1 MVVVNG
7 RIVDFL
13 IDRCEDGYAEF
24 LFKSDYDKDC
34 PRFEAIRYSLYNNQ
48 YSYLQNT
55 DSHPVKESES
65 LLNSSTSSYVYSSS
79 AP

>member
-34 PRFEAIRYSLYNNQ
+34 PRFEAICSVRFLMWC
-48 YSYLQNT
+48 L
-55 DSHPVKESES
+55 
-65 LLNSSTSSYVYSSS
+65 
-79 AP
+79 ACR